1 MPIDPANEA
10 FILKLLEDSD
20 NQAVT
25 QVLASLLE
33 DREEAQS
40 FISRHQDDDSP
51 LVRRHLQVLSSILRM
66 EERRNDFISA
76 AQNGHSPL
84 WDNLLR
90 LSLTLDPAWSLDY
103 LNALYASYRDEF
115 LAGISADETLT
126 TSRIVQQLR
135 QSKIEPASLGNSFH
149 VESHLLP
156 FVLDHTSEP
165 QQLLQ
170 CALLQHLG
178 LERGWRSSIVVGNG
192 CCLLLAGEGVGLVP
206 TENWVIMPPHQMPQ
220 VRRCTDREL
229 TALFLS
235 QLYTASVVEHHLE
248 SIYVTSHLLAQ
259 WHHCNVQEFAFPI
272 GDIRS

>member
-20 NQAVT
+20 SQAVT

-90 LSLTLDPAWSLDY
+90 LSLTLDPA
-103 LNALYASYRDEF
+103 
-115 LAGISADETLT
+115 
-126 TSRIVQQLR
+126 
-135 QSKIEPASLGNSFH
+135 
-149 VESHLLP
+149 
-156 FVLDHTSEP
+156 
-165 QQLLQ
+165 
-170 CALLQHLG
+170 
-178 LERGWRSSIVVGNG
+178 
-192 CCLLLAGEGVGLVP
+192 
-206 TENWVIMPPHQMPQ
+206 
-220 VRRCTDREL
+220 
-229 TALFLS
+229 
-235 QLYTASVVEHHLE
+235 
-248 SIYVTSHLLAQ
+248 
-259 WHHCNVQEFAFPI
+259 
-272 GDIRS
+272 

>member
-1 MPIDPANEA
+1 MPIDPVNEA

-20 NQAVT
+20 SQAVT
-25 QVLASLLE
+25 QVLATILE
-33 DREEAQS
+33 DRDEAQS

-66 EERRNDFISA
+66 EERRNDFISL
-76 AQNGHSPL
+76 AQNGHATL
-84 WDNLLR
+84 WDNLLH
-90 LSLTLDPAWSLDY
+90 LTLALDPAWSLDY
-103 LNALYASYRDEF
+103 LDDLYARYRDEF
-115 LAGISADETLT
+115 FEDIPNGETLT
-126 TSRIVQQLR
+126 TSRMVQQLR
-135 QSKIEPASLGNSFH
+135 KAKIEPASLGNNFR
-149 VESHLLP
+149 VGCHLLP
-156 FVLDHTSEP
+156 YVLDHSSEP

-178 LERGWRSSIVVGNG
+178 QERGWRSCIVVGNG
-192 CCLLLAGEGVGLVP
+192 CCMLLAGEGVGLVP
-206 TENWVIMPPHQMPQ
+206 SENWIITPPHQMPQ

-229 TALFLS
+229 TALFMS

-248 SIYVTSHLLAQ
+248 CIYVTSHLLAQ